1 MLTVRDSEGD
11 KVRALDAGRG
21 RLHYQAFFDP
31 RTGGAPSFRRPAR
44 ADRASRYGGARY
56 GSARSNST
64 RRAAIV
70 RKSNRAVHLT
80 PKAFELLH
88 YLMAHAGVPLTHARL
103 LRAVWGPEYGG
114 EIEYLRTFIH
124 QLRHRLEDDPAAPEY
139 LLTETGLGYRF
150 REP

>member
-1 MLTVRDSEGD
+1 M
-11 KVRALDAGRG
+11 
-21 RLHYQAFFDP
+21 
-31 RTGGAPSFRRPAR
+31 
-44 ADRASRYGGARY
+44 
-56 GSARSNST
+56 
-64 RRAAIV
+64 
-70 RKSNRAVHLT
+70 RKSNAAVHLT
-80 PKAFELLH
+80 PKAFDLLH

-124 QLRHRLEDDPAAPEY
+124 QLRQRLEDDPGAPEY